1 MKIDKQPDGQSNAE
15 LAATCLILETGM
27 ALIARERSGIR
38 SEAIHRWLR
47 ASDDQ
52 PFPKAE

>member
-1 MKIDKQPDGQSNAE
+1 MKNDSQPDGLPNAE

-27 ALIARERSGIR
+27 ELIARERSGIR
-38 SEAIHRWLR
+38 SEAIRRWLR